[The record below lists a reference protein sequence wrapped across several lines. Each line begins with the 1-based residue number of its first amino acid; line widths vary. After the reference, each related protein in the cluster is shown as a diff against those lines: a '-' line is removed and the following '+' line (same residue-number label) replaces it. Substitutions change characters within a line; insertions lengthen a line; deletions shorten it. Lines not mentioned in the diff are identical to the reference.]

1 MRRKLPDLS
10 TTQVIA
16 SGVAT
21 AVAAI
26 GASFLGVYGTVIGT
40 ALMSVISTAGAA
52 VCKHYLD
59 QGRDQIR
66 DMSHVHGAVRRRD
79 AADEAAEEA
88 TSADPTRTV
97 AWPAGADPSRT
108 MVRPPGGDP
117 NRTRLESGAGPGDPN
132 ATRLDGPLGDPNATR
147 LDGPHGDPAA
157 TRLDPSRT
165 VAGAL
170 AAEAG
175 ADARR
180 RVARRTALDETFA
193 WARQNW
199 VKLAATSAAVF
210 AVVLGGITMYEA
222 TTGGPIGGGSGG
234 GLTVTHVL
242 GGNGDGT
249 GGGGEETPADA
260 PTGEGTAPA
269 ESPGG
274 SPAGEAPT
282 GGAGESGDESETA
295 PTGDATPGPTG
306 GEPTGGTTDG
316 PTGRPTT
323 SAPETPGAPGPSA
336 TSGGEEQQQGGTDG
350 RRPGDASTGTGN

>member
-66 DMSHVHGAVRRRD
+66 DMSHVHGAARRRETAED
-79 AADEAAEEA
+79 AAEEA
-88 TSADPTRTV
+88 TSADPTRTAV
-97 AWPAGADPSRT
+97 WPAGADPART

-117 NRTRLESGAGPGDPN
+117 N
-132 ATRLDGPLGDPNATR
+132 ATRLDAGAGLLDGPHGDPNATR
-147 LDGPHGDPAA
+147 LDGPHGDPGA
-157 TRLDPSRT
+157 TRVDPSRT

-175 ADARR
+175 EDARR
-180 RVARRTALDETFA
+180 RVARRSALDETLA
-193 WARQNW
+193 WAKQNW
-199 VKLAATSAAVF
+199 VKLAASSAAVF
-210 AVVLGGITMYEA
+210 AVVLGGITVYEA

-242 GGNGDGT
+242 GGDGDGS
-249 GGGGEETPADA
+249 GGRVEETPTDA
-260 PTGEGTAPA
+260 PTGGGTAPA
-269 ESPGG
+269 EAPAE
-274 SPAGEAPT
+274 SPAEEAPT
-282 GGAGESGDESETA
+282 GGTGESGGETGTDS
-295 PTGDATPGPTG
+295 TGGATPGPSG
-306 GEPTGGTTDG
+306 DAPTGGTTDE
-316 PTGRPTT
+316 PTGPPPTT
-323 SAPETPGAPGPSA
+323 APETPDTPTASPP
-336 TSGGEEQQQGGTDG
+336 SGGGQEQQNGTDA
-350 RRPGDASTGTGN
+350 DTGN

>member
-59 QGRDQIR
+59 RGRDQIR
-66 DMSHVHGAVRRRD
+66 DMSHVQGAARRQE
-79 AADEAAEEA
+79 AAEGAAEEA
-88 TSADPTRTV
+88 TSADPTRTMV
-97 AWPAGADPSRT
+97 WPAGADPSRT

-117 NRTRLESGAGPGDPN
+117 N
-132 ATRLDGPLGDPNATR
+132 ATRLDAGLGDPGATR
-147 LDGPHGDPAA
+147 LDAAAGDPNA

-165 VAGAL
+165 VAGEL

-175 ADARR
+175 EDARR
-180 RVARRTALDETFA
+180 RVARRSALDDTLA
-193 WARQNW
+193 WAKQNW
-199 VKLAATSAAVF
+199 VKLAASSAVVF
-210 AVVLGGITMYEA
+210 AVVLGGITIYEA

-242 GGNGDGT
+242 GGDGS
-249 GGGGEETPADA
+249 GEPAEDVPTDA
-260 PTGEGTAPA
+260 PTGDGTAPVETPG
-269 ESPGG
+269 ESPSGD
-274 SPAGEAPT
+274 APT
-282 GGAGESGDESETA
+282 GGPDEPGDGSGTT
-295 PTGDATPGPTG
+295 PTGDATTGPSDG
-306 GEPTGGTTDG
+306 GEPTGGATDQ
-316 PTGRPTT
+316 PTGPPATT
-323 SAPETPGAPGPSA
+323 APETPETPAPTQS
-336 TSGGEEQQQGGTDG
+336 SGGQEQPGGTDG
-350 RRPGDASTGTGN
+350 QPRGDTGD